1 MDFKKEAKKKIVIV
15 VVLTNEIMNTNL
27 KVGAGSPGIYDIPR
41 SHKQISYDLQQKI
54 LGKKSKKAL
63 KVDQTD
69 LEKKVEVLVL
79 MNIIDKNS
87 FQKFLKELVLLF
99 FTETALLKTIR
110 AFLKP
115 DNVINHL
122 LKINYTSANNCV
134 KFNYI

>member
-1 MDFKKEAKKKIVIV
+1 MFVAY
-15 VVLTNEIMNTNL
+15 NL
-27 KVGAGSPGIYDIPR
+27 R
-41 SHKQISYDLQQKI
+41 R
-54 LGKKSKKAL
+54 
-63 KVDQTD
+63 
-69 LEKKVEVLVL
+69 L

-99 FTETALLKTIR
+99 FTETAFLKTIR

-115 DNVINHL
+115 DNLINHL